1 MVDVTA
7 SSAHSSGC
15 RPPALARQADPGL
28 ERLLATVL
36 NERGAMTAELRVRP
50 PSAVGQ
56 IAARQRLLSSLEA
69 YTAALATRGL
79 SAPPKLRDE
88 LALQRR
94 LAGHYTS

>member
-1 MVDVTA
+1 
-7 SSAHSSGC
+7 
-15 RPPALARQADPGL
+15 
-28 ERLLATVL
+28 
-36 NERGAMTAELRVRP
+36 
-50 PSAVGQ
+50 
-56 IAARQRLLSSLEA
+56 LLSSLEA